1 MAFLKNVRGILEC
14 GINKSDV
21 TKYLKDIKPGMLLP
35 IDFIRAGQNCP
46 EIENEIEVKMFET
59 FAGKDKVLGKTAL
72 LVDVSGSMNGERL
85 KYALALAMIGREKY
99 DDVSIYSF
107 SNIIERIPNRRGFAL
122 GEAIDKSQIHWGTEM
137 WKSIREVSSKSKF
150 DRIIVITDEQACDS
164 YSSDIKLDDTQMY
177 IINVASYDKGVG
189 YWHNITHINGFSDK
203 VFDAID
209 GFENLSKNEK

>member
-1 MAFLKNVRGILEC
+1 
-14 GINKSDV
+14 
-21 TKYLKDIKPGMLLP
+21 
-35 IDFIRAGQNCP
+35 
-46 EIENEIEVKMFET
+46 
-59 FAGKDKVLGKTAL
+59 
-72 LVDVSGSMNGERL
+72 MNGERL

-107 SNIIERIPNRRGFAL
+107 SNIIERIANRRGFAL
-122 GEAIDKSQIHWGTEM
+122 GEAIDKSQIHWVTEM

-150 DRIIVITDEQACDS
+150 DRIIVITDEQTCDS

-203 VFDAID
+203 VFDRHDIIRSINC
-209 GFENLSKNEK
+209 FKSLF